1 MSGEEEW
8 AAFGG
13 GQADDQNEED
23 DGFGDF
29 GGDDGFGDFGDFEQA
44 ENKVEIKSN
53 EIGIIGNIGC

>member
-29 GGDDGFGDFGDFEQA
+29 GGDDGFGDFGTFEEA
-44 ENKVEIKSN
+44 EKKPKEDTKQ
-53 EIGIIGNIGC
+53 G